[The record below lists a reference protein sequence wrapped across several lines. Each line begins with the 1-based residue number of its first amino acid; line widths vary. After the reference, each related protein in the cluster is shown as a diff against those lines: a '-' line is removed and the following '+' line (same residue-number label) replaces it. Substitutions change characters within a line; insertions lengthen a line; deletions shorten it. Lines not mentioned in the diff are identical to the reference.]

1 MKESII
7 AVDLGTTGIKVSI
20 VDFEGNVYDSA
31 YNEYSLITNS
41 SGQAEQNP
49 MDWWDGLVRCIR
61 ALHEKIEIS
70 KIKVTAISLCGQMHT
85 HVYLDSCGNILGNA
99 ITWLDQRSSEI
110 IDNWKKEGID
120 EALFEETGVYPTTTY
135 TVPQILWTKK
145 NKKELFNKIDKVLI
159 AKDFLKYLLTG
170 NMITDPS
177 DASGTGTFDIRNGK
191 WSDEAFAI
199 IGLKKEFFPEVLPST
214 SIIGY
219 LSESSSKILGLPSG
233 IPVINGGSDHSISE
247 IGSGMLNEG
256 NASCVIGTAGVFAAC
271 SSKPIVD
278 RQKRIICWK
287 YPLEG
292 YWDLLGVTQ
301 TAASSLTWFRNSFD
315 PDSGQE
321 IFEEYSN
328 MAANVSLG
336 SEGLIF
342 LPYLMGE
349 RTPHWNPEASGV
361 FFGIKITHEKSHF
374 VRAIMEGVAYSLK
387 ECSLIMEEL
396 GIYPVKI
403 SLTGGGSKSEIWQN
417 IVSDV
422 LNKEISIPRIND
434 TSILGNLILSLLAL
448 DYLKKPEEAKS
459 LIKSSERILPN
470 SKNVE
475 KYNMLFQI
483 YKEIYMKTKDTMK
496 KLSKM

>member
-1 MKESII
+1 VKESII

-20 VDFEGNVYDSA
+20 VDFEGNVYGSA
-31 YNEYSLITNS
+31 YNEYPLITVS

-49 MDWWDGLVRCIR
+49 LDWWNGLISCIR
-61 ALHEKIEIS
+61 ELHEKIELS
-70 KIKVTAISLCGQMHT
+70 KIKITAISLCGQMHT
-85 HVYLDSCGNILGNA
+85 HVYLDFHGNILGNA
-99 ITWLDQRSSEI
+99 ITWLDQRSSEV
-110 IDNWKKEGID
+110 IDKWKKEGIN
-120 EALFEETGVYPTTTY
+120 EALFEETWIYPTTTY
-135 TVPQILWTKK
+135 TVPQVLWTKK
-145 NKKELFNKIDKVLI
+145 NKQELFNKTDKVLI

-170 NMITDPS
+170 NMVTDPS

-191 WSDEAFAI
+191 WSDKAFAI
-199 IGLKKEFFPEVLPST
+199 VGLRKGLFPEVLPST

-315 PDSGQE
+315 PDGGQE

-328 MAANVSLG
+328 MAANVTVG

-349 RTPHWNPEASGV
+349 RTPHWNPDASSV
-361 FFGIKITHEKSHF
+361 FFGIKITHKKPHF

-396 GIYPVKI
+396 GVNPGKI
-403 SLTGGGSKSEIWQN
+403 SLIGGGSKSGIWQK
-417 IVSDV
+417 IVTDV
-422 LNKEISIPRIND
+422 LNKEISIPKIND
-434 TSILGNLILSLLAL
+434 TSILGNLILSMLAL
-448 DYLKKPEEAKS
+448 NHFKKPEDAEG
-459 LIKSSERILPN
+459 LIKSTKRILPDP
-470 SKNVE
+470 KNAE
-475 KYNMLFQI
+475 KYEMLFQI
-483 YKEIYMKTKDTMK
+483 YREIYMKTKDSMK
-496 KLSKM
+496 KLGEM